1 MTLEFSDKRFEEL
14 ISRKEELKKKQL
26 LAFSMGMGNHIH
38 EQFRRILDELDIEIY
53 SMNEIKKENAKKP
66 SENDDGLII

>member
-1 MTLEFSDKRFEEL
+1 MTFEFNEKKFEAL
-14 ISRKEELKKKQL
+14 ISRKEELMKKQL
-26 LAFSMGMGNHIH
+26 LAFSMGLGNHIH
-38 EQFRRILDELDIEIY
+38 EQFRRILDEIDIEIY

>member
-1 MTLEFSDKRFEEL
+1 MTLEFSDKKFEEL

-26 LAFSMGMGNHIH
+26 LAFSMGLGNHIH
-38 EQFRRILDELDIEIY
+38 EQFRRILDELDVEIY

-66 SENDDGLII
+66 NENDEGLII

>member
-1 MTLEFSDKRFEEL
+1 MTFEFNEKKFEEL

-26 LAFSMGMGNHIH
+26 LAFSMGLGNHIH
-38 EQFRRILDELDIEIY
+38 EQFHRILDEIDIEIY

-66 SENDDGLII
+66 NENDEGLII

>member
-1 MTLEFSDKRFEEL
+1 MTFEFSEKKFEEL

-26 LAFSMGMGNHIH
+26 LAFSMGLGNHIH

-66 SENDDGLII
+66 SDNDEGLII

>member
-1 MTLEFSDKRFEEL
+1 MTFEFNEKKFEEL

-26 LAFSMGMGNHIH
+26 LAFSMGLGNHIH
-38 EQFRRILDELDIEIY
+38 EQFRRILDEIDIEIY

-66 SENDDGLII
+66 NENDEGLII